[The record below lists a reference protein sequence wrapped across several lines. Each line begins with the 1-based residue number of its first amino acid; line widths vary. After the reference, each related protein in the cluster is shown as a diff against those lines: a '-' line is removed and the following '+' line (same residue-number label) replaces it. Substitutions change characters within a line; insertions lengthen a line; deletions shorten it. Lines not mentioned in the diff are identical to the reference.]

1 MPQTRPNHVCSQTKT
16 FLYESPSRPTEGDLK
31 VQLPP
36 KAVHPCA
43 GLTSGKKAYQRPSHM
58 CSQTKHHHQW
68 NMATRKSFGTVL
80 KLEEQ
85 SRKSIRSTRPLHVC
99 SESKSHL
106 RDDDNSQQAQS
117 AESPPRYLIQDTPA
131 YSMSEKEQHVVVDLS
146 LALDQPPVCPDK
158 RFSGKA
164 MDGLLLHSKSTE
176 TPLTVPR
183 FSAFTVRSVKSVLL
197 VACTV
202 GLVYLNMK

>member
-36 KAVHPCA
+36 KAVHPYT
-43 GLTSGKKAYQRPSHM
+43 GFTSEKKAYQRPSHI

-68 NMATRKSFGTVL
+68 SMATKKSSGTVL
-80 KLEEQ
+80 KREEQ
-85 SRKSIRSTRPLHVC
+85 DRKSIRSTRPLRVS

-117 AESPPRYLIQDTPA
+117 AGSPPMYLIQDTPV

-146 LALDQPPVCPDK
+146 LALDQPPVCSDK
-158 RFSGKA
+158 RFLGKA
-164 MDGLLLHSKSTE
+164 MDELLLHSKNTE
-176 TPLTVPR
+176 TSLAVPR
-183 FSAFTVRSVKSVLL
+183 FSAFAVRSVKSVLL